1 MTVKFGAILL
11 AAGTSTRMGAENKL
25 LLPYR
30 NVPIIRYMVNTYRAA
45 TGHTVCVITGHEA
58 EQIEFALE
66 GTDAIT
72 IFNAGYE
79 NGQQSAVK
87 LGLQAADDAD
97 ALFIGLGDQPLIT
110 VKDLHFLM
118 SAHHESGGTKI
129 SVPIQGEARGN
140 PIIIPPNLREK
151 VLKDPKGPGCKKFTR
166 TRLEHVHHITTTRVS
181 FFADIDTPQAY
192 AMLCESQQELTS

>member
-1 MTVKFGAILL
+1 
-11 AAGTSTRMGAENKL
+11 MGAENKL

-30 NVPIIRYMVNTYRAA
+30 NVPMIHHMVNTYRAA
-45 TGHTVCVITGHEA
+45 TGHTVYVITGHEA

-129 SVPIQGEARGN
+129 TVPIQGEARGN

-151 VLKDPKGPGCKKFTR
+151 VLKDPKEPGCKKFTR
-166 TRLEHVHHITTTRVS
+166 TRLEHVHHIPTTRAG
-181 FFADIDTPQAY
+181 FFADVDTPQAY
-192 AMLCESQQELTS
+192 TMLSEPQQELTS

>member
-1 MTVKFGAILL
+1 MTVKYGAILL
-11 AAGTSTRMGAENKL
+11 AAGKSIRMGAENKL

-30 NVPIIRYMVNTYRAA
+30 DVPMIHHMVNTYRAA

-58 EQIEFALE
+58 EQIEVALE

-110 VKDLHFLM
+110 VNDLQFLM

-129 SVPIQGEARGN
+129 TVPIQGETRGN

-151 VLKDPKGPGCKKFTR
+151 VLKDPKEPGCKKFTR
-166 TRLEHVHHITTTRVS
+166 TRLEHVHHIPTTRAG
-181 FFADIDTPQAY
+181 FFADVDTPQAY
-192 AMLCESQQELTS
+192 AMLSEPQQELKS